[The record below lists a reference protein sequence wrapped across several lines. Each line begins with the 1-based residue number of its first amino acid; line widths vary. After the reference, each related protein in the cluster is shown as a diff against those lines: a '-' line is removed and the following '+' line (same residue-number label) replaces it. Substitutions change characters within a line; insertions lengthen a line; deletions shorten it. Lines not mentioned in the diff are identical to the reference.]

1 MQTPPRP
8 ALTRS
13 KLQEFQSKRQACRAQ
28 ICAVGR
34 LMPPA
39 AIGSI
44 RGLAIAARAG
54 WVTVAS
60 SLVLACASG
69 PRGATEANLAKAQ
82 SGVPNGFESF
92 EQNCASCHG
101 KRGESLGRAP
111 RVMGA
116 GALPEYPPEHNV
128 NADPA
133 AGDPELLRL
142 RAQTRPAGA
151 PWRDPFRTAQDLYRY
166 VSTSMP
172 LPADK
177 VGSLTSEQYWAIINF
192 MLLAHGAQ
200 VPPEGVTQAN
210 ANSVRLR

>member
-13 KLQEFQSKRQACRAQ
+13 KLQETKSKRQASRAQ
-28 ICAVGR
+28 ICAIGR
-34 LMPPA
+34 LTPSA
-39 AIGSI
+39 ATGSS
-44 RGLAIAARAG
+44 RRLGAVRTGLLAA
-54 WVTVAS
+54 AS
-60 SLVLACASG
+60 SLLLACAG
-69 PRGATEANLAKAQ
+69 APRGATEANLAKAQ
-82 SGVPNGFESF
+82 SGVPNGSALF
-92 EQNCASCHG
+92 EQNCAACHG
-101 KRGESLGRAP
+101 RRGESVGRAP

-116 GALPEYPPEHNV
+116 GALPEYPPERNV

-177 VGSLTSEQYWAIINF
+177 VGSLSPEQYWAIVNF

-200 VPPEGVTQAN
+200 VPLGGVTPAN
-210 ANSVRLR
+210 ANSVKL

>member
-13 KLQEFQSKRQACRAQ
+13 KLQELQLKRQARRAQ
-28 ICAVGR
+28 ICATGR
-34 LMPPA
+34 LSAPA
-39 AIGSI
+39 ETGSS
-44 RGLAIAARAG
+44 RRRTPLRSAWAAAGSALLLA
-54 WVTVAS
+54 
-60 SLVLACASG
+60 ACASA

-82 SGVPNGFESF
+82 QSEPSGFALF
-92 EQNCASCHG
+92 EQSCSGCHG
-101 KRGESLGRAP
+101 KRGESVGRAP

-116 GALPEYPPEHNV
+116 GALPEYPPERNL

-151 PWRDPFRTAQDLYRY
+151 PWRDPFRSAQDLYRY

-177 VGSLTSEQYWAIINF
+177 VGSLTAEQYWALVNF

-200 VPPEGVTQAN
+200 LPPEGVTQAN
-210 ANSVRLR
+210 ANSVKL